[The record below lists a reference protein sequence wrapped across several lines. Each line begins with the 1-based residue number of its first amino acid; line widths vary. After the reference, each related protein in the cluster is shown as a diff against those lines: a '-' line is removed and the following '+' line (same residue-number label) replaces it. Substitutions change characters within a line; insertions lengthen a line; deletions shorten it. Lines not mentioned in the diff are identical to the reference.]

1 MAGTGGNYEDQSP
14 RYFTCQTC
22 HLTPAVGKGCDKNGV
37 PIRGDQ
43 PLHDMTGGNYWI
55 PDVLEYLDT
64 QGKLQIGPALTAAE
78 LAGLAAGKSRAMATL
93 GRAASMTIDGDMVR
107 IVNLT
112 GHKLISGYPEG
123 RRMWLKVDWYD
134 SNGIEVREDGD
145 YDEIEVILDGQPTLV
160 KTIVDLDDPNTKIY
174 QVHQGMTQEWA
185 QQLIDL
191 GYPTDMVLTYDR
203 LTGEPT
209 YTLGEVAAQDPGT
222 YHETFHFVLNNYV
235 SEDNRIPPYGLEYE
249 AARQRN
255 VLPVPNDQYGAPVP
269 GEMYDYWDTFEL
281 SPPSRAARAEV
292 SLMYQSTSWEYV
304 QFLYLANQ
312 GNNAFLA
319 ETGANLLEAWFMTD
333 MAEPVVLAEAVWTG
347 GGGPSL
353 EQSGSAGRLS
363 PGSFQK
369 VPPK

>member
-1 MAGTGGNYEDQSP
+1 
-14 RYFTCQTC
+14 
-22 HLTPAVGKGCDKNGV
+22 
-37 PIRGDQ
+37 
-43 PLHDMTGGNYWI
+43 MTGGNYWI